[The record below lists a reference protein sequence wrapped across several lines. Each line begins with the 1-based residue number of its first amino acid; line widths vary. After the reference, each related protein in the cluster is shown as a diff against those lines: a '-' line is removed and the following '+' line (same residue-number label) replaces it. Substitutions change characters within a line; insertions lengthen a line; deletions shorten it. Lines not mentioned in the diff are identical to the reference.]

1 MYQDDQAHTGQAFGP
16 TFFALAGFVNA
27 ATLSSQSPA
36 PAPEPMFRKRSLLK
50 ALFGGKRRQSRA
62 ANRSDNR
69 AGGLSPTL
77 GAIAGFVTV
86 ATGGAE
92 PE

>member
-1 MYQDDQAHTGQAFGP
+1 MYQDDQAHGGQAFGP

-27 ATLSSQSPA
+27 ATHSPLPPA
-36 PAPEPMFRKRSLLK
+36 PAPEPVFRKHSILR
-50 ALFGGKRRQSRA
+50 ALFGGKRRQSPA

-86 ATGGAE
+86 ATGGVE

>member
-1 MYQDDQAHTGQAFGP
+1 MHQNDQGHGSQPFGP

-27 ATLSSQSPA
+27 ATLSSQQPA
-36 PAPEPMFRKRSLLK
+36 PAPEPVFRKRSILK
-50 ALFGGKRRQSRA
+50 AIFGGKRRQSPA
-62 ANRSDNR
+62 TAQSDSG

-77 GAIAGFVTV
+77 GAIAGFVTA
-86 ATGGAE
+86 ATGGME